1 MGDHDVVE
9 NEDRVT
15 VVDKR
20 IQLRLRGGQ
29 VLRVVRQHYLRK
41 DIPCGSELC
50 FEGCQEALS
59 RRSRLPKDATHYLVP
74 FSDIL
79 ANFMPILE
87 YQELTGIIFLQSV
100 VNLNTNSNKC
110 RRVSKII
117 RDPKKA
123 SIYFPNEFS
132 TNTFEPR
139 MEGQE
144 SYCLYQAQLS
154 FKAASWYYEHLGG
167 QKPIVILTENIKVK
181 ALFENKRYEI
191 FFLSLEEYLKDFWP
205 NLDSAFDTYKSL
217 KALDESS
224 TKGSEFEDYIKTEM
238 IEAGI
243 KSGRL
248 LEGILRVNKYHSTS
262 EAFVTDFKSQY
273 EIFIPGH
280 INRNRAVDGDVV
292 AINLLPKSEWVS
304 RSKRLENKKSYLSE
318 STWERKGDVDRCGK
332 VVGIIQ
338 RNWREYVASYQGR
351 EVEVIEDRKTRSIL
365 VVPFER
371 KIPKIRILT
380 SQNLNGQRFVV
391 AIDNWPSYSNYPIGH
406 FVRRLGDIGDL
417 ETEIDCLLME
427 NNISVGPFSSGILN
441 EMPNGDNWK
450 PDPNE
455 VSNNRNDLRHSHF
468 IMSIDPQGCEDVD
481 DALSIRT
488 LKNGNLE
495 LGVHIADVTYFV
507 KSGSLTD
514 KEASQRATTVYLAD
528 RRYDMLPSVLSGNLC
543 SLLGG
548 VERYAVTV
556 LWELD
561 PKDPSTVISVWY
573 GRTLIRSR
581 YKLTYEAAQTII
593 DGNKSPEDIREMV
606 AELKNVK
613 GQSLGKRCNQLREML
628 TTLCKVA
635 LEIQKKREK
644 EGGLSLE
651 STEAVFEFESSNI
664 EDLKPKEHL
673 IVHEVVAECMIF
685 ANHWVA
691 KKISKAF
698 PDFSL
703 LRRHPYPKRE
713 YFEELINAA
722 KSKGWNIET
731 YSNKALADS
740 LNSCRDPNDL
750 IINILLRTMAT
761 LAMVKAVYFSTGSLN
776 RDEWYHYGLAVSH
789 YTHFTSPIR
798 RYADVVVHRL
808 LLAAL
813 KNQNWWDFDSEQS
826 VPNNEEL
833 SELCIHINDRN
844 KAAQKIQRASAQLF
858 QTLYF
863 KNRSPYDPG
872 CIVEAVISSIKSNG
886 FIVYIPRYALKGPV
900 YLSNAEDQVLWHD
913 KKSNPSWETGLLWT
927 EEDNSIHIETLHGK
941 KVYKLFDHVTL
952 CIQLSGTDAHAH
964 SLTFHLLSP
973 KPPRDSIARNEDG
986 KPIDFFNALKLEQEE
1001 EDNKSLSETEEMKRN
1016 NGNQRKKKSVYSFFK
1031 DLKKTSIS
1039 TNDFL

>member
-1 MGDHDVVE
+1 MGDNDVVE

-20 IQLRLRGGQ
+20 IQLRLRGGH

-79 ANFMPILE
+79 ANFMPIL
-87 YQELTGIIFLQSV
+87 GV
-100 VNLNTNSNKC
+100 PRAN
-110 RRVSKII
+110 
-117 RDPKKA
+117 RDYFSTISHPKKA

-139 MEGQE
+139 MEGHE

-167 QKPIVILTENIKVK
+167 QKPIVILTENIK
-181 ALFENKRYEI
+181 
-191 FFLSLEEYLKDFWP
+191 YLKDFWP

-391 AIDNWPSYSNYPIGH
+391 AIDNWPSYSNYPNGH

-673 IVHEVVAECMIF
+673 IVHEV
-685 ANHWVA
+685 
-691 KKISKAF
+691 AF

-900 YLSNAEDQVLWHD
+900 YLSNAEDQ
-913 KKSNPSWETGLLWT
+913 
-927 EEDNSIHIETLHGK
+927 EDNSIHIETLHGK

-1016 NGNQRKKKSVYSFFK
+1016 NGNQRKKKSVYSFF
-1031 DLKKTSIS
+1031 
-1039 TNDFL
+1039 